1 MKKQDLPQDKSAL
14 DNFTRE
20 VCYVKNEAG
29 NYETDLSTGWEA
41 KKVALDNAWDDINDR
56 IKEAQHN
63 VRSGISSPIAFF
75 MEEKLMDFTVLS
87 GYTGFWKWQIK
98 RHLKPAV
105 FQKLSTKKL
114 EKYATAFE
122 LSVSELKNYNGSEA
136 I

>member
-56 IKEAQHN
+56 IKEAQQN

>member
-56 IKEAQHN
+56 IKEAQQN
-63 VRSGISSPIAFF
+63 VRAGISSPIAFF

>member
-56 IKEAQHN
+56 IKETQQN
-63 VRSGISSPIAFF
+63 VRAGISSPIAFF

>member
-14 DNFTRE
+14 DNFTSE

-56 IKEAQHN
+56 IKEAQQN
-63 VRSGISSPIAFF
+63 VRAGISSPIAFF

>member
-56 IKEAQHN
+56 IKEAQQN
-63 VRSGISSPIAFF
+63 VRAGISSPIVFF

-98 RHLKPAV
+98 RHLKPTV

>member
-63 VRSGISSPIAFF
+63 VRAGISSPIAFF

>member
-56 IKEAQHN
+56 IKEAQQN
-63 VRSGISSPIAFF
+63 VRAGISSPIAFF

-98 RHLKPAV
+98 KHKNPKTFNTLNDR
-105 FQKLSTKKL
+105 KLQ
-114 EKYATAFE
+114 KYADAFGVT
-122 LSVSELKNYNGSEA
+122 LIELKKPSF
-136 I
+136 

>member
-56 IKEAQHN
+56 IKEAQQN
-63 VRSGISSPIAFF
+63 VRAGISSPIVFF

>member
-63 VRSGISSPIAFF
+63 VRAGKSSPIAFF

>member
-20 VCYVKNEAG
+20 ICYVKNEAG

-56 IKEAQHN
+56 IKEAQQN
-63 VRSGISSPIAFF
+63 VRAGISSPIAFF

-122 LSVSELKNYNGSEA
+122 ISVSELKNYNGSEA

>member
-56 IKEAQHN
+56 IKEAQQN
-63 VRSGISSPIAFF
+63 VRAGISSPIVFF

-87 GYTGFWKWQIK
+87 GYT
-98 RHLKPAV
+98 
-105 FQKLSTKKL
+105 
-114 EKYATAFE
+114 
-122 LSVSELKNYNGSEA
+122 
-136 I
+136 

>member
-56 IKEAQHN
+56 IKEAQQN
-63 VRSGISSPIAFF
+63 VRAGISSPIVFF

-98 RHLKPAV
+98 RHLKPTV

-122 LSVSELKNYNGSEA
+122 LSISELKNYNGSEA

>member
-56 IKEAQHN
+56 IKEAQQN
-63 VRSGISSPIAFF
+63 VRAGISSPIAFF
-75 MEEKLMDFTVLS
+75 MEEKLMDFTVLC

-98 RHLKPAV
+98 RHLKPTV

>member
-56 IKEAQHN
+56 IKEAQQN
-63 VRSGISSPIAFF
+63 VRAGISSPIAFF

-98 RHLKPAV
+98 RHLKPTV

>member
-63 VRSGISSPIAFF
+63 VRAGKSSPIAFF
-75 MEEKLMDFTVLS
+75 MEEKLIQYRLHPKQE
-87 GYTGFWKWQIK
+87 TGGKKVDMQKYIQMNLDLLNNQMHFDNYAD
-98 RHLKPAV
+98 LKYI
-105 FQKLSTKKL
+105 L
-114 EKYATAFE
+114 
-122 LSVSELKNYNGSEA
+122 NYKSFFNKSL
-136 I
+136 

>member
-1 MKKQDLPQDKSAL
+1 MKKQDLPQDNSAL

-29 NYETDLSTGWEA
+29 NYETDLSTGWEV

-56 IKEAQHN
+56 IKVAQQN
-63 VRSGISSPIAFF
+63 VRDGLSSPIAFF

-98 RHLKPAV
+98 RHLKPTV
-105 FQKLSTKKL
+105 FQQLSTKKL

-122 LSVSELKNYNGSEA
+122 ISVAELKNYNGSEA

>member
-56 IKEAQHN
+56 IKEAQQN
-63 VRSGISSPIAFF
+63 VRAGISSPIVFF
-75 MEEKLMDFTVLS
+75 MEEILMDFTVLS

-98 RHLKPAV
+98 RHLKPTV

>member
-1 MKKQDLPQDKSAL
+1 
-14 DNFTRE
+14 
-20 VCYVKNEAG
+20 
-29 NYETDLSTGWEA
+29 
-41 KKVALDNAWDDINDR
+41 
-56 IKEAQHN
+56 
-63 VRSGISSPIAFF
+63 